1 MQQALSAALAD
12 PDCRWISLTTAA
24 TAYGSEVVDR
34 VLRPPPEGA
43 AQADIL
49 MAPLDSKHFAQQG
62 EGRVRV
68 AEQGDQD
75 HEPRPSA
82 IHITD

>member
-1 MQQALSAALAD
+1 MRLCVVLQGAVEHELMQQALSAALAD

-34 VLRPPPEGA
+34 VLRPPPGGA

-49 MAPLDSKHFAQQG
+49 MAPLDSKYFAQQG
-62 EGRVRV
+62 
-68 AEQGDQD
+68 D
-75 HEPRPSA
+75 
-82 IHITD
+82 IHVLLSPCR